1 MREGAKIYFIQK
13 FYQIQILE
21 LNFLSPHCNIKLN
34 CVSEPKLTHF
44 LTNFNSIVNSNIL
57 LNKIF
62 LEVSIPK
69 IFIDNGL
76 SLITNTKKETDLIL
90 CKNESKFESQNLQNS
105 MKDDYS
111 KLGVESNNYLDG
123 KTESS
128 SKINTPNLSTN
139 NFNRK
144 QTINTTG
151 TNLNL
156 KIEKKY
162 SDPQRHFSSKPS
174 SPSNGLNNIFGYP
187 CPGLKSPEIRKNI
200 NFNCFNFQPIDLG
213 SYMANRIQ
221 GVNNYVKPTTQNFPV
236 ENFSKN
242 ENPKNVDQKGINF
255 RRFSENTSDK
265 FISNRLSNIMN
276 NNLRSPQM
284 PLKVN
289 SDIFIPLLNP
299 INMMNI
305 NSSKGM
311 KSYQEK
317 MQELNNSNSNYFNLV
332 YNYDFLHSSHNSF
345 LKNGFVSPRGVTSQ
359 FLFPERKKEIHNK
372 NNRNQ
377 NFNMLEYKN
386 NSELSNF
393 FSKKYDG
400 LCNLMVFVKNCTIS
414 FVKNSN
420 LDNKVVYF
428 FNFRVKLI

>member
-1 MREGAKIYFIQK
+1 MRKGAEIYFIQK

-57 LNKIF
+57 LNKFF
-62 LEVSIPK
+62 LEVCIPK

-76 SLITNTKKETDLIL
+76 SLITNTKNDSNFIL
-90 CKNESKFESQNLQNS
+90 CKNESKIESDNMQIS

-111 KLGVESNNYLDG
+111 KLGVDSKNYLDG
-123 KTESS
+123 KTQSS
-128 SKINTPNLSTN
+128 SKINSKNFPTN

-144 QTINTTG
+144 HTIDTTG
-151 TNLNL
+151 ANLNL

-162 SDPQRHFSSKPS
+162 SDPQKHFNSKPS
-174 SPSNGLNNIFGYP
+174 SPSNGLNNVFSYT

-200 NFNCFNFQPIDLG
+200 NFNYFNFQPIDLG
-213 SYMANRIQ
+213 SYMVNGIQ

-236 ENFSKN
+236 ENFCKN

-265 FISNRLSNIMN
+265 FISNPLSNIMN

-289 SDIFIPLLNP
+289 SDIFIPLINP

-305 NSSKGM
+305 NSSNGM

-317 MQELNNSNSNYFNLV
+317 IKELNNSNSNYFNLV
-332 YNYDFLHSSHNSF
+332 YNYDFLPSSHNSF

-359 FLFPERKKEIHNK
+359 FIFPERKKETHNK

-377 NFNMLEYKN
+377 NLNMLECKN
-386 NSELSNF
+386 NSELCNF

-414 FVKNSN
+414 FVKNSK
-420 LDNKVVYF
+420 LDNKVKKF
-428 FNFRVKLI
+428 F